1 MPTDSKFALMM
12 PTMGTG
18 DQICLIP
25 SLKKLREK
33 YGKFDILYFLPHH
46 EFDNIKPKLLFYDES
61 EYIKNYTHVHDN
73 QNSLKEKDDIIL
85 YDEIGSI
92 YDLGN
97 REMYS
102 KAIHTSVLFL
112 KYLNL
117 EYNDETP
124 EKEIEINVPQNCVN
138 EYAYFKDYYVIA
150 PCHNQFP
157 YGRWFNLNVYSEL
170 IRQFNKNIKFVTLY
184 DLPLPYETETFW
196 PDNENQLQFFLKNV
210 RGVVTI
216 DSSIQHY
223 CNALRKKAL
232 VLWRTGKSRIKK
244 YGYKSHI
251 NIFNK
256 DYDFYDDL
264 HFNSFK
270 FSSGLTRKDIN
281 YTKFFESF
289 EQLIE
294 ETSKPIT

>member
-12 PTMGTG
+12 PQMGIG

-46 EFDNIKPKLLFYDES
+46 EFDNIKPKLPFYDES

-92 YDLGN
+92 FDLSN
-97 REMYS
+97 REMFS
-102 KAIHTSVLFL
+102 KALHTSNLFL

-124 EKEIEINVPQNCVN
+124 EKEIEINVPKNCVN

-157 YGRWFNLNVYSEL
+157 YGRWFNLNVYSKL
-170 IRQFNKNIKFVTLY
+170 IKQFNKNIKFVTLY

-196 PDNENQLQFFLKNV
+196 PDSVEQLQFFLKSV

-232 VLWRTGKSRIKK
+232 VLWGYGKSRIKK
-244 YGYKSHI
+244 HGYKSHI
-251 NIFNK
+251 NIFNEE
-256 DYDFYDDL
+256 YNFYDDL
-264 HFNSFK
+264 HYNSYK
-270 FSSGLTRKDIN
+270 FTSGRTRKDID
-281 YTKFFESF
+281 YEIFFEAF
-289 EQLIE
+289 EKLIE
-294 ETSKPIT
+294 ETR